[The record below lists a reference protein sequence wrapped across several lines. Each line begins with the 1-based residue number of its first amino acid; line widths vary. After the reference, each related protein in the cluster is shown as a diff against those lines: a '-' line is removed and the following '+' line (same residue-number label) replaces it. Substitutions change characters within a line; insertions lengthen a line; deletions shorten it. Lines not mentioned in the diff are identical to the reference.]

1 MRTIK
6 YQSGG
11 IYYTPFISQPSQ
23 TQQVQS
29 KSSNSEDK
37 GKQLIEK
44 EIISVLKENGL
55 QNDVDYFLN
64 AANSFLVSNSG
75 FSDSIRNMGQSRE
88 YNIGELIKLQ
98 SYANRVKHNKEM
110 FTLAKNQV
118 TKEGAGSEVALTD
131 SGEMYVLDGEGKL
144 NIISAKAYAENQE
157 DYRVLTNSELM
168 SLRANSKSLTY
179 NDTILENLQ
188 NTVGIK
194 SIVEYVNKTINEFG
208 TRKRSGSSQS
218 YVEKNKSTIEKGIEQ
233 LLGYG
238 PEGMYKLTNSTK
250 SEQQGYDESSKDREE
265 QLFTAVNYLYSTLPT
280 NMKNVLKA
288 HTAAEGG
295 NPNSAKDVLSLL
307 TNAIQFNT
315 NHSIDTDT
323 KVDYDSTA
331 SKASGGSGSEKA
343 AKQVPETFGDMVFN
357 FKGDNR
363 TNSMVLGENI
373 QFNIPTRFYIPRNF
387 NNESIPNINT
397 ANEVDQNLRDWGLRD
412 VRNKAYFGDVPI
424 DNMSVV
430 GNSIIVDYEQG
441 MGQAPLPVNANGDI
455 DFSILTLMNNIQKDI
470 TSKGITDDKEK
481 AKIWEA
487 AGFSYNPEIGVGCP
501 KGYRLKWFALQNAYV
516 TSKSGLDN
524 KALKNS
530 IFNTK
535 IDNDII
541 ENLESLY
548 NLQHKGEKDTLK
560 LDIDY
565 NTVASMW
572 NNSYKGIL
580 YIPLTQNPIQ
590 SSIASKNAYIDRRD
604 TSEYKAQQDYR
615 TQIGG
620 YDPQS
625 GTTIQINTEDFE

>member
-11 IYYTPFISQPSQ
+11 IYYTPFISQLSQ

-44 EIISVLKENGL
+44 EIVSVLKENGL

-131 SGEMYVLDGEGKL
+131 SGEMYVLDDEGRL

-168 SLRANSKSLTY
+168 NLRSNAPSLTY

-208 TRKRSGSSQS
+208 TRKRSSSPQS

-238 PEGMYKLTNSTK
+238 PEGMYKLTNSSK
-250 SEQQGYDESSKDREE
+250 SEQQGYDENSKDREE

-295 NPNSAKDVLSLL
+295 NPNSAKDVLRLL

-315 NHSIDTDT
+315 NHAIDTDT
-323 KVDYDSTA
+323 KVDFDSTA
-331 SKASGGSGSEKA
+331 SKASGGSGSSSKEKYENLTRDQMMA
-343 AKQVPETFGDMVFN
+343 YHLVTREVETTINSSDSKGGITLIANSYGKPMDTSNKQIGRQVLSDLLVKDRGLGSTGIISSISFGDQLL
-357 FKGDNR
+357 K
-363 TNSMVLGENI
+363 
-373 QFNIPTRFYIPRNF
+373 
-387 NNESIPNINT
+387 ESDLDRVMYDGTSNVELAYLPI
-397 ANEVDQNLRDWGLRD
+397 
-412 VRNKAYFGDVPI
+412 NKAIYAETGKIVP
-424 DNMSVV
+424 DLDMARRFEKFVEW
-430 GNSIIVDYEQG
+430 YE
-441 MGQAPLPVNANGDI
+441 
-455 DFSILTLMNNIQKDI
+455 NNPTA
-470 TSKGITDDKEK
+470 TSNKVFMK
-481 AKIWEA
+481 
-487 AGFSYNPEIGVGCP
+487 
-501 KGYRLKWFALQNAYV
+501 LQ
-516 TSKSGLDN
+516 
-524 KALKNS
+524 
-530 IFNTK
+530 
-535 IDNDII
+535 
-541 ENLESLY
+541 E
-548 NLQHKGEKDTLK
+548 
-560 LDIDY
+560 LDIDAHY
-565 NTVASMW
+565 DQARESWIPNDIKPFYILNGYASSKAIDFNDESPWLVNIDSNEGSKIFDVYERMLNYGSEEASKSHKRPIDFGRRW
-572 NNSYKGIL
+572 LTFGEDSSMYKGAIF
-580 YIPLTQNPIQ
+580 IPQGDPAISTVVSGHEKVPEEMLFNIQNRRKLQNESRIKTQF
-590 SSIASKNAYIDRRD
+590 D
-604 TSEYKAQQDYR
+604 
-615 TQIGG
+615 
-620 YDPQS
+620 
-625 GTTIQINTEDFE
+625 